1 MFAGGKRCECT
12 SSTGWSSRAGS
23 GRRHGAM
30 ASVLGATTNE
40 ILFVAVL
47 ITMTLVGTYVGNL
60 GEAMARL
67 LQRRR

>member
-1 MFAGGKRCECT
+1 
-12 SSTGWSSRAGS
+12 
-23 GRRHGAM
+23 M

-47 ITMTLVGTYVGNL
+47 TTMTLVGTYVGNL
-60 GEAMARL
+60 GEAIARL